1 MNNGPLIIKQILMQ
15 LLIFVLQLYKMFVDI
30 HTHTKSKTRQPS
42 IRNLT
47 LSEAEAFFSSNTE
60 EIVSVGI
67 HPWHAD
73 DFTEETICDIEK
85 WLADKRLAA
94 IGECGLDKNSKA
106 TIAKQLFIF
115 NKQIELSERFQKP
128 LIIHCVG
135 CFNELFELK
144 HSLKPQ
150 QLWIIHGFR
159 GKPELAKQ
167 ALKNGCALS
176 FGEHFNPES
185 VRVTPIEK
193 LYIET
198 DESDL
203 QIEEV
208 YAQIA
213 ITKDCTPTH
222 LSAGSDFF
230 QLIEA
235 HK

>member
-1 MNNGPLIIKQILMQ
+1 
-15 LLIFVLQLYKMFVDI
+15 MFVDI
-30 HTHTKSKTRQPS
+30 HTYTKSQTQHAS

-60 EIVSVGI
+60 ETVSAGI

-73 DFTEETICDIEK
+73 DFTEESICDIEK
-85 WLADKRLAA
+85 WLEDNRLVA

-106 TIAKQLFIF
+106 SIEKQLFTF
-115 NKQIELSERFQKP
+115 NKQVELSEQFKKP

-144 HSLKPQ
+144 QSLKPQ

-176 FGEHFNPES
+176 FGSHFNPES

-203 QIEEV
+203 SIDEL
-208 YAQIA
+208 YAQVAIA
-213 ITKDCTPTH
+213 KDCTPNH
-222 LSAGSDFF
+222 LSAGRTLF

-235 HK
+235 NK